1 MYAQRREQPFFVSW
15 HGWQLHCVPGDIRKL
30 KTKKSV
36 ICFVML
42 CRRLSLFVPFL
53 IFSLVDA

>member
-36 ICFVML
+36 IRFYNAL
-42 CRRLSLFVPFL
+42 PSPFF
-53 IFSLVDA
+53 ICPFPYFFSG